1 MYFIGKF
8 NVTDKNIFQKNIFK
22 IAQIAIVKGIYD
34 EYGFGRI
41 QVDIPATPSVGGT
54 GVKLDAKGNRIW
66 TTAIPLLPKHLS
78 VIPKVD
84 ESVLVFTFEGAMTQ
98 DVYYI
103 GPIISSLDKLR
114 KDDGSISAR
123 RMFSY
128 GVGKID
134 PPVTSIKTNN
144 NIIPS
149 LKGVFADPEDITIQ
163 GRYNTDI
170 IQKENEILIRA
181 GKFVSSKKGENNN
194 PYDFKFNLATQGFIQ
209 IKNNFNFSKDKKITT
224 LGTVTNIV
232 SNKINLLTYGG
243 SPNVILNQDDL
254 LSKDQ
259 INNLMSDDRNIAAH
273 PIPFGDILLDML
285 KLLKSGIVSHVHSTH
300 GKKAEDIQAEGNQ
313 VGVME
318 TFEQEFGKLEKI
330 LLSKNIRIN

>member
-8 NVTDKNIFQKNIFK
+8 NVTDKNIFKSNALK
-22 IAQIAIVKGIYD
+22 IAQIAIVKGIQD

-54 GVKLDAKGNRIW
+54 GVKLDEKGNRIW

-84 ESVLVFTFEGAMTQ
+84 EAVLVFKFEGGMTQ
-98 DVYYI
+98 DIYYI

-114 KDDGSISAR
+114 KDEGSISAR

-134 PPVTSIKTNN
+134 PPVTSIKTNS

-170 IQKENEILIRA
+170 IQKENEVLIRA

-209 IKNNFNFSKDKKITT
+209 IKNNFNFSTDKKMTT

-243 SPNVILNQDDL
+243 SPNIILNQDNL
-254 LSKDQ
+254 LADDQ
-259 INNLMSDDRNIAAH
+259 LNNLMGNGKDKSLEAH
-273 PIPFGDILLDML
+273 PLPFGDVIIEIIDLLQDA
-285 KLLKSGIVSHVHSTH
+285 VTNHVHRSH
-300 GKKAEDIQAEGNQ
+300 GQKAEDIDGTS
-313 VGVME
+313 VMK
-318 TFEQEFGKLEKI
+318 TLNSKI
-330 LLSKNIRIN
+330 NDAKKRLLSKNIRIN

>member
-1 MYFIGKF
+1 
-8 NVTDKNIFQKNIFK
+8 
-22 IAQIAIVKGIYD
+22 
-34 EYGFGRI
+34 
-41 QVDIPATPSVGGT
+41 
-54 GVKLDAKGNRIW
+54 
-66 TTAIPLLPKHLS
+66 
-78 VIPKVD
+78 
-84 ESVLVFTFEGAMTQ
+84 MTQ
-98 DVYYI
+98 DVFYI
-103 GPIISSLDKLR
+103 GPIISSLDNLR

-128 GVGKID
+128 GVGNID

-149 LKGVFADPEDITIQ
+149 LKGVFSDPEDITIQ

-170 IQKENEILIRA
+170 IQKENEVLIRA
-181 GKFVSSKKGENNN
+181 GKFVSSIKGEDNN

-209 IKNNFNFSKDKKITT
+209 IKNNFNFSKDKKMTT

-254 LSKDQ
+254 LAEDQ
-259 INNLMSDDRNIAAH
+259 LNNLMGNSENKELAAH
-273 PIPFGDILLDML
+273 PIPFGDVVLDML

-300 GKKAEDIQAEGNQ
+300 GKKAEDTKSDGNKK
-313 VGVME
+313 GVME
-318 TFEQEFGKLEKI
+318 TFEEEFGKLEKV